1 MQLKL
6 MDSYNRQ
13 MGSMRV
19 SVTDR
24 CNFRCIYCMP
34 EEGLDWFE
42 SKKLLTFDEIE
53 RVVRIVV
60 RMGIKEIRLTGGEP
74 LVRKGVVKLIE
85 RLSNLEGLEDLSLTT
100 NGFLLKEQAANLVA
114 AGLKR
119 INVSLDS
126 LVREKFF
133 KLVRRDALH
142 KVMEGLEELEKYPQ
156 LRPIK
161 VNVVAMRG
169 FNDDEIIEFAKLARR
184 KPYNVRFIEFMPL
197 EADQIWKKNEVLTGR
212 EILEKINTYKKLIP
226 LKNEDP
232 SSTSRNYQFED
243 GIGRIGFINP
253 VSEPFCSTCNRI
265 RMTADGMFRTCL
277 FSHVETDLRTPLRN
291 GCSDEELA
299 QILLNAVKKKE
310 FKHHINDSSFKRT
323 ARTMSQIGG

>member
-6 MDSYNRQ
+6 VDSYHRQ

-24 CNFRCIYCMP
+24 CNFRCVYCMP
-34 EEGLDWFE
+34 EEGLNWFE

-53 RVVRIVV
+53 RIVKIVV
-60 RMGIKEIRLTGGEP
+60 DMGVKEIRLTGGEP
-74 LVRKGVVKLIE
+74 LVRKGLPKLIE
-85 RLSNLEGLEDLSLTT
+85 KLSNIEGLEDLSLTT
-100 NGFLLKEQAANLVA
+100 NGFLLREQAADLVA

-126 LVREKFF
+126 MVREKFF

-142 KVMEGLEELEKYPQ
+142 KVMEGLEELEKYPE

-161 VNVVAMRG
+161 VNVVAMKG
-169 FNDDEIIEFAKLARR
+169 FNDDEVIDFAKLARR
-184 KPYNVRFIEFMPL
+184 KPYVIRFIEFMPL
-197 EADQIWKKNEVLTGR
+197 EADQIWKREDVLTGKEIR
-212 EILEKINTYKKLIP
+212 ERINTYKKLVPIG
-226 LKNEDP
+226 KEDP
-232 SSTSRNYQFED
+232 SSTSKNYRFED
-243 GIGRIGFINP
+243 GIGEIGFINP
-253 VSEPFCSTCNRI
+253 ISEPFCATCNRI

-291 GCSDEELA
+291 GASDEELR
-299 QILLNAVKKKE
+299 QILLAAVKGKE
-310 FKHHINDSSFKRT
+310 LKHHINDSSFRRT